1 MIKETLYTTD
11 SYLREEFK
19 IKGFRFGSTGEDSEP
34 SACIVG
40 SMRGNEFQQLF
51 ICSLLVKRLK
61 ELEASGSIV
70 GNHEILVIPS
80 MNNSSMNVGMRYWVS
95 DNSDINREF
104 PGNPQGEPTSR
115 LAANIF
121 EKVKGY
127 RYGIQFPSFYRK
139 GDFIPHV
146 RMQTTGKESAS
157 LANLFGLPYVITSK
171 PRSFDVKT
179 LNYNW
184 QINGTDAFSVY
195 SGDTGHINEFSAK
208 QAVSAVLRFLTRIGI
223 LKYNCH
229 NGYIASIIEEED
241 MAEVK
246 TEAPGFFRRLVNVGE
261 EVHRGQL
268 LGEIL
273 DPYEGDIISAV
284 HSTVD
289 GIVFYAKKDPMIL
302 ENASA
307 FQIIKKLHE

>member
-19 IKGFRFGSTGEDSEP
+19 IEGFRFGSTGEDSEP

-80 MNNSSMNVGMRYWVS
+80 LNNSSMNVGMRYWYRTTVTS
-95 DNSDINREF
+95 TGSF
-104 PGNPQGEPTSR
+104 GESAGRADQPSC
-115 LAANIF
+115 ASIF
-121 EKVKGY
+121 AKVKGY

-146 RMQTTGKESAS
+146 RMQPTGKESAS

-171 PRSFDVKT
+171 QRSFDVKT

-208 QAVSAVLRFLTRIGI
+208 QAVSAVLRFLT
-223 LKYNCH
+223 
-229 NGYIASIIEEED
+229 
-241 MAEVK
+241 
-246 TEAPGFFRRLVNVGE
+246 
-261 EVHRGQL
+261 
-268 LGEIL
+268 
-273 DPYEGDIISAV
+273 
-284 HSTVD
+284 
-289 GIVFYAKKDPMIL
+289 
-302 ENASA
+302 
-307 FQIIKKLHE
+307 IIKFKI